1 MSRSWTN
8 RAAAEAL
15 YVAWQVRPSG
25 ETQERFCRGRGVSVW
40 TFRRWR
46 LRLERE
52 GLTGGP
58 LTEGTAPRD
67 AAPAHRFVEVT
78 PTSLSSRCS
87 GDEFCAEI
95 LTVHGNTI
103 RVRAS
108 IDEALL
114 RRLVAAC

>member
-1 MSRSWTN
+1 
-8 RAAAEAL
+8 
-15 YVAWQVRPSG
+15 
-25 ETQERFCRGRGVSVW
+25 
-40 TFRRWR
+40 
-46 LRLERE
+46 
-52 GLTGGP
+52 
-58 LTEGTAPRD
+58 
-67 AAPAHRFVEVT
+67 VEVT